1 MTRRGGGEDQLQSLA
16 VRRRLCRV
24 VESENEKRKERR
36 ITGSGGG
43 WGTQREEAHAHHLLH
58 YGVRSTEYLTCFSL
72 FLREGAQI
80 LGRALS
86 SGWLQAFII
95 NSVSPLLLLLL
106 LRLRLRLQLQRS

>member
-58 YGVRSTEYLTCFSL
+58 YGVRSTDTLLAFPCS
-72 FLREGAQI
+72 
-80 LGRALS
+80 LGR
-86 SGWLQAFII
+86 GHRFWGEH
-95 NSVSPLLLLLL
+95 
-106 LRLRLRLQLQRS
+106 